1 MKKQRFQLIILIVL
15 LLVFVGGYFGLQK
28 YNKDAAAK
36 ESESTYTALNLGD
49 DADIT
54 AMHVTNTNGEFTLEK
69 DGDETWTLKE
79 DATVDV
85 DESKITT
92 KLNSLKSITSD
103 QVVEDYSDLADFG
116 LATPAETVEITLSTG
131 DTHTIKIGDYNN
143 TVNKYYILVDDNN
156 TIYTVN
162 YIIKTNYGFS
172 VDDITTTAEEDTTAE

>member
-1 MKKQRFQLIILIVL
+1 MKKQKLQLIILL
-15 LLVFVGGYFGLQK
+15 ALLVVFVCGYFGLQK

-36 ESESTYTALNLGD
+36 ESEPTYIALSLGD
-49 DADIT
+49 DADVT
-54 AMHVTNTNGEFTLEK
+54 KMHVTNTNGDFTLEK
-69 DGDETWTLKE
+69 SDGETWSLKE
-79 DATVDV
+79 DSTVDI

-143 TVNKYYILVDDNN
+143 TVNKYYILVDDNT

-162 YIIKTNYGFS
+162 SIIKTNFGFS